1 MIKVRDKDDFEVFIS
16 VPGTQIT
23 GKKYVFV
30 MPFAGWLKAVY
41 SKLGTAGIT
50 GVQVVD
56 INKGGSS
63 IFDSG
68 WIRFTTTV
76 NPNTYDALL
85 TDPTP
90 FAKGDFVDVSVD
102 GLHSG
107 TAAVDLSVILVFS
120 RKKPAGMITD
130 AVEVSVGKGL

>member
-16 VPGTQIT
+16 VPGTQTT

-50 GVQVVD
+50 GSQIVD
-56 INKGGSS
+56 INDATSS
-63 IFDSG
+63 IFVGTLIAFGAGVDPG
-68 WIRFTTTV
+68 TAVLI
-76 NPNTYDALL
+76 A
-85 TDPTP
+85 DPTS
-90 FAKGDFVDVSVD
+90 FAKGAFIDVSVD
-102 GLHSG
+102 TIHSG
-107 TAAVDLSVILVFS
+107 TAAVDLSMVLVFS
-120 RKKPAGMITD
+120 RKKPAGMIQG

>member
-16 VPGTQIT
+16 VPGTQTT

-30 MPFAGWLKAVY
+30 MPFAGWLKAMY

-50 GVQVVD
+50 GWQSVD
-56 INKGGSS
+56 INKGGTS
-63 IFDSG
+63 IFSTRP
-68 WIRFTTTV
+68 RFTTDVDQVVGVLSV
-76 NPNTYDALL
+76 NPTS
-85 TDPTP
+85 
-90 FAKGDFVDVSVD
+90 FAKGDFIDVSVD
-102 GLHSG
+102 NIHSG
-107 TAAVDLSVILVFS
+107 TVAIDLSVVLVFS